1 MVLGAQ
7 LAGDRSKDAGANRLA
22 LVVDQHRRIAIEADQ
37 RAVRTAHT
45 FSRAHDHSP
54 HHLTLFHATTRYGIL
69 HRHHDGVS
77 DARVLPFRSA
87 EHLDALDAPGPGVVG
102 YVEIGFHLNHRNN
115 PLG

>member
-1 MVLGAQ
+1 
-7 LAGDRSKDAGANRLA
+7 
-22 LVVDQHRRIAIEADQ
+22 
-37 RAVRTAHT
+37 HT

-54 HHLTLFHATTRYGIL
+54 HHLTLFHTTTRYGIL

-115 PLG
+115 PLGSGLKLRPSSRRTGPGLRRPVGNRPARV